1 MNYQYINKYQS
12 NNKDNPEKI
21 GENNFL
27 NNNLTLESKFIIK
40 NYIKIFKSE
49 INEAIK
55 DKLNLFANNISNI
68 IYSEVLDEYIKWN
81 NNQIKKEEK
90 EKDTKFR
97 IDAIEKNK
105 IAIKDNAK
113 EYLLNK
119 LSVQFLKDIILK
131 FKDRFIFKL
140 NEFINNLDINK
151 EGNELF
157 KYFDDLDIDKNIKFK
172 DNLLELIKNLKQ
184 MEEESMEKAMKS
196 YKISEEE

>member
-1 MNYQYINKYQS
+1 MNYQYINEYK
-12 NNKDNPEKI
+12 NNIKDNLEKI

-40 NYIKIFKSE
+40 NYNGIFKSE
-49 INEAIK
+49 INEAFK

-68 IYSEVLDEYIKWN
+68 IYSEVLDEYIKLN
-81 NNQIKKEEK
+81 NNQIKKEKK
-90 EKDTKFR
+90 EKDTKFKK
-97 IDAIEKNK
+97 DAIEKIK

-184 MEEESMEKAMKS
+184 KEEESMEKAKKS
-196 YKISEEE
+196 YKISE

>member
-1 MNYQYINKYQS
+1 MNYQYINEYK
-12 NNKDNPEKI
+12 NNIKDNLEKI

-40 NYIKIFKSE
+40 NYNGIFKSE
-49 INEAIK
+49 INEAFK

-68 IYSEVLDEYIKWN
+68 IYSEVLDEYIKLN
-81 NNQIKKEEK
+81 NNQIEKEKK
-90 EKDTKFR
+90 EKDTKFKK
-97 IDAIEKNK
+97 DAIEKIK

-151 EGNELF
+151 EGNKSF

-184 MEEESMEKAMKS
+184 KEEESMEKAKKS
-196 YKISEEE
+196 YKISE

>member
-1 MNYQYINKYQS
+1 MNYQYINEYK
-12 NNKDNPEKI
+12 NNIKDNLEKI

-40 NYIKIFKSE
+40 NYNGIFKSE
-49 INEAIK
+49 INEAFK
-55 DKLNLFANNISNI
+55 DKLNLFANNIINI
-68 IYSEVLDEYIKWN
+68 IYSEVLDEYIKLN
-81 NNQIKKEEK
+81 NNQIKKEKK
-90 EKDTKFR
+90 EKDTKFKK
-97 IDAIEKNK
+97 DAIEKIK

-151 EGNELF
+151 EGNKSF

-184 MEEESMEKAMKS
+184 KEEESMEKAKKS

>member
-1 MNYQYINKYQS
+1 MNYQYINEYK
-12 NNKDNPEKI
+12 NNIKDNLEKI

-40 NYIKIFKSE
+40 NYNGIFKSE
-49 INEAIK
+49 INEAFK

-68 IYSEVLDEYIKWN
+68 IYSEVLDEYIKLN
-81 NNQIKKEEK
+81 NNQIKKEKK
-90 EKDTKFR
+90 EKDTKFKK
-97 IDAIEKNK
+97 DAIEKIK

-140 NEFINNLDINK
+140 NEFINDINK
-151 EGNELF
+151 EGNESF

-184 MEEESMEKAMKS
+184 KEEESMEKAKKS
-196 YKISEEE
+196 YKISE

>member
-1 MNYQYINKYQS
+1 MNYQYINEYK
-12 NNKDNPEKI
+12 NNIKDNLEKI

-40 NYIKIFKSE
+40 NYNGIFKSE
-49 INEAIK
+49 INEAFK

-68 IYSEVLDEYIKWN
+68 IYSEVLDEYIKLN
-81 NNQIKKEEK
+81 NNQIKKEKK
-90 EKDTKFR
+90 EKDTKFKK
-97 IDAIEKNK
+97 DAIEKIK

-151 EGNELF
+151 EGNESF

-184 MEEESMEKAMKS
+184 KEEESMEKAKKS
-196 YKISEEE
+196 YKISE

>member
-1 MNYQYINKYQS
+1 MNYQYINEYK
-12 NNKDNPEKI
+12 NNIKDNLEKI

-40 NYIKIFKSE
+40 NYNGIFKSE
-49 INEAIK
+49 INEAFK

-68 IYSEVLDEYIKWN
+68 IYSEVLDEYIKLN
-81 NNQIKKEEK
+81 NNQIKKEKK
-90 EKDTKFR
+90 EKDTKFKK
-97 IDAIEKNK
+97 DAIEKIK

-113 EYLLNK
+113 EYFLNK

-151 EGNELF
+151 EGNESF

-184 MEEESMEKAMKS
+184 KEEESMEKAKKS
-196 YKISEEE
+196 YKISE

>member
-1 MNYQYINKYQS
+1 MNYQYINEYK
-12 NNKDNPEKI
+12 NNIKDNLEKI

-40 NYIKIFKSE
+40 NYNGIFKSE
-49 INEAIK
+49 INEAFK

-68 IYSEVLDEYIKWN
+68 IYSEVLDEYIKLN
-81 NNQIKKEEK
+81 NNQIKKEKK
-90 EKDTKFR
+90 EKDTKFKK
-97 IDAIEKNK
+97 DAIEKIK

-151 EGNELF
+151 EGNESF
-157 KYFDDLDIDKNIKFK
+157 KYFDDLEMDKNIKFK
-172 DNLLELIKNLKQ
+172 DNLLELIKNLKEK
-184 MEEESMEKAMKS
+184 EEESMEKAKKS
-196 YKISEEE
+196 YKISE

>member
-1 MNYQYINKYQS
+1 MNYQYINEYK
-12 NNKDNPEKI
+12 NNIKDNLEKI

-40 NYIKIFKSE
+40 NYNGIFKSE
-49 INEAIK
+49 INEAFK

-68 IYSEVLDEYIKWN
+68 IYSEVLDEYIKLN

-90 EKDTKFR
+90 EKDTKFKK
-97 IDAIEKNK
+97 DAIEKIK

-151 EGNELF
+151 EGNKSF

-184 MEEESMEKAMKS
+184 KEEESMEKTKKS
-196 YKISEEE
+196 YKISE

>member
-1 MNYQYINKYQS
+1 MNYQYINEYK
-12 NNKDNPEKI
+12 NNIKDNLEKI

-40 NYIKIFKSE
+40 NYNGIFKSE
-49 INEAIK
+49 INEAFK

-68 IYSEVLDEYIKWN
+68 IYSEVLDEYIKLN
-81 NNQIKKEEK
+81 NNQIKKEKK
-90 EKDTKFR
+90 EKDIKFKK
-97 IDAIEKNK
+97 DAIEKIK

-151 EGNELF
+151 EGNESF

-184 MEEESMEKAMKS
+184 KEEESMEKAKKS
-196 YKISEEE
+196 YKISE

>member
-1 MNYQYINKYQS
+1 MNYQYINEYK
-12 NNKDNPEKI
+12 NNIKDNLEKI

-40 NYIKIFKSE
+40 NYNGIFKSE
-49 INEAIK
+49 INEAFK
-55 DKLNLFANNISNI
+55 DKLNLFANNIINI
-68 IYSEVLDEYIKWN
+68 IYSEVLDEYIKLN
-81 NNQIKKEEK
+81 NNQIKKEKK
-90 EKDTKFR
+90 EKDIKFKK
-97 IDAIEKNK
+97 DAIEKIK

-151 EGNELF
+151 EGNESF

-184 MEEESMEKAMKS
+184 KEEESMEKAKKS
-196 YKISEEE
+196 YKISE

>member
-1 MNYQYINKYQS
+1 MNYQYINEYK
-12 NNKDNPEKI
+12 NNIKDNLEKI

-40 NYIKIFKSE
+40 NYNGIFKSE
-49 INEAIK
+49 INEAFK

-68 IYSEVLDEYIKWN
+68 IYSEVLDEYIKLN
-81 NNQIKKEEK
+81 NNQIKKEKK
-90 EKDTKFR
+90 EKDTKFKK
-97 IDAIEKNK
+97 DAIEKIK

-113 EYLLNK
+113 EYFLNK

-151 EGNELF
+151 EGNESF

-172 DNLLELIKNLKQ
+172 GGLFELIKNLKQ
-184 MEEESMEKAMKS
+184 KEEESMEKAKKS
-196 YKISEEE
+196 YKISE

>member
-1 MNYQYINKYQS
+1 MNYQYINEYK
-12 NNKDNPEKI
+12 NNIKDNLEI

-40 NYIKIFKSE
+40 NYNGIFKSE
-49 INEAIK
+49 INEAFK
-55 DKLNLFANNISNI
+55 DKLNLFANNIINI
-68 IYSEVLDEYIKWN
+68 IYSEVLDEYIKLN
-81 NNQIKKEEK
+81 NNQIKKEKK
-90 EKDTKFR
+90 EKDTKFKK
-97 IDAIEKNK
+97 DAIEKIK

-151 EGNELF
+151 EGNESF

-184 MEEESMEKAMKS
+184 KEEESMEKAKKS
-196 YKISEEE
+196 YKISE

>member
-1 MNYQYINKYQS
+1 MNYQYINEYK
-12 NNKDNPEKI
+12 NNIKDNLEKI

-40 NYIKIFKSE
+40 NYNGIFKSE
-49 INEAIK
+49 INEAFK

-68 IYSEVLDEYIKWN
+68 IYSEVLDEYIKLN

-90 EKDTKFR
+90 EKDTKFKK
-97 IDAIEKNK
+97 DAIEKIK

-151 EGNELF
+151 EGNESF
-157 KYFDDLDIDKNIKFK
+157 KYFDDLEMDKNIKFK

-184 MEEESMEKAMKS
+184 KEEESMEKAKKS
-196 YKISEEE
+196 YKISE